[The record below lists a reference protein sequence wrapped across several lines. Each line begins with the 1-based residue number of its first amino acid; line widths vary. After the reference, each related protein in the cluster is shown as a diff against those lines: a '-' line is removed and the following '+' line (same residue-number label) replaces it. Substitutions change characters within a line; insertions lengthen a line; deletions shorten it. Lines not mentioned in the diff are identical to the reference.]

1 MGAHRYGI
9 SLLAFNSIS
18 HEWDNEFNKRR
29 EVLYLKATVYY
40 LFEVNSISLYWQE
53 KMTLLTN
60 SVREK
65 KKTVGKCSGNKTQH
79 EKVCWIITKTN
90 NGRNFL
96 FTKFSTFSL
105 LTEEKSNQEDGQ
117 LAVILKITAFV
128 KYSRCQFPVLS
139 REKCHNQNQV
149 ILGFSLC
156 ICKQYEFFIFAG

>member
-65 KKTVGKCSGNKTQH
+65 KKQSESARAIKLNMKKCVESLQKQTMGGTFFSQNSRRFLYWQKKNLIRKTGNLP
-79 EKVCWIITKTN
+79 WSWRSRPLSNIPDANFPFSAARNAITKT
-90 NGRNFL
+90 
-96 FTKFSTFSL
+96 K
-105 LTEEKSNQEDGQ
+105 
-117 LAVILKITAFV
+117 
-128 KYSRCQFPVLS
+128 
-139 REKCHNQNQV
+139 
-149 ILGFSLC
+149 
-156 ICKQYEFFIFAG
+156 